1 MGETCCSF
9 YKTRRQTNWL
19 LLSLCHL
26 NGNVFRRCSW
36 LTWFDNNKENNLT
49 SDVRLSTT
57 TIGRYIV
64 MWHHRFTPSVMEVG
78 CLFPCRSFLS
88 HCILYL
94 LTRTSYRVDVDATT
108 ETTLLLLMLLWWNTP
123 LHHNT
128 TSTERNIFDCFY
140 SSQVIV
146 RDVLMLF
153 LQLIKSS
160 LPRTRDLYHWICF
173 SLFFHLSSGEGKR
186 VEKMK
191 RELKNRVCSLRFSFS
206 LLSSPFLCVCLWFD
220 GTFSSSSPP
229 RDLPSFHFLS
239 FSFLSFCLTHFI
251 SSFFFPFHLCETE
264 NWKHFCPDGKDP
276 SSSAI
281 TSKLHT
287 IRNIRLGVWDRW
299 ESHYRQKRCFGASP
313 SLVITH
319 FVSFPFLCSD
329 LDSFPIVIIII
340 RDRHFPL
347 SSLRVSQSSIFLMEW
362 WRLNDKRQKIH
373 LLLAIM
379 MMNCCWWWWVDN
391 HNNNGQ
397 FCRLPIF
404 SHKMSVCWVFFLTLY
419 CRCERFS
426 LQVLIA

>member
-1 MGETCCSF
+1 
-9 YKTRRQTNWL
+9 
-19 LLSLCHL
+19 
-26 NGNVFRRCSW
+26 
-36 LTWFDNNKENNLT
+36 
-49 SDVRLSTT
+49 
-57 TIGRYIV
+57 
-64 MWHHRFTPSVMEVG
+64 
-78 CLFPCRSFLS
+78 
-88 HCILYL
+88 
-94 LTRTSYRVDVDATT
+94 
-108 ETTLLLLMLLWWNTP
+108 
-123 LHHNT
+123 
-128 TSTERNIFDCFY
+128 
-140 SSQVIV
+140 
-146 RDVLMLF
+146 
-153 LQLIKSS
+153 
-160 LPRTRDLYHWICF
+160 
-173 SLFFHLSSGEGKR
+173 
-186 VEKMK
+186 MK

-404 SHKMSVCWVFFLTLY
+404 SHKMSVLSFFPHSLLQVWKIFFTSPDSLKIPSYPDIKWSLWWWDYHNNRREKRRCIDSWCYVWELVSFTQHDERERKRLTDKHFFVYTLM
-419 CRCERFS
+419 CAQSRERERSFS
-426 LQVLIA
+426 LLDKWVVGEFIYVIPFFFILLDSF